1 MITLLSYVIKDCLRK
16 TTLLLIFVSLITAA
30 VSFGFNGQK
39 LELLH

>member
-1 MITLLSYVIKDCLRK
+1 MITLFSCLIKDCLRK
-16 TTLLLIFVSLITAA
+16 TTLLLLFVSLITAA

>member
-1 MITLLSYVIKDCLRK
+1 MIALLSCIIKDCIKK

-30 VSFGFNGQK
+30 VSFGFNDQK